1 MSVMS
6 IDFDVEKLIGKLDI
20 IQKTQVPFA
29 ANQALKRFGHLF
41 KTQLLPNKFND
52 EFTAPD
58 GYGKPVPRTLNAAL
72 YEADGMTLRLSIKSD
87 SGKGVSPGE
96 YLRSALYGGEATDTA
111 IHSAIRNI
119 TGMYPVPAYGNLR
132 ALGAM
137 TQYGDI
143 RPAYGAKV
151 ISGLEQNFVRKQ
163 QPGSGERFVAVSGVQ
178 GPQPRGFSKGGL
190 GRNGRNAVYRI
201 KGNSISTVFNL
212 FSQRTNLKPVFDY
225 EKFVTKEAETRL
237 PDLISLSLQR
247 AMASR

>member
-1 MSVMS
+1 MSVMA
-6 IDFDVEKLIGKLDI
+6 IDFDVEKLIGKLDV

-52 EFTAPD
+52 SFDAPD
-58 GYGKPVPRTLNAAL
+58 GFGKPVPRTLNAAL

-87 SGKGVSPGE
+87 SGKGVSPGQ

-119 TGMYPVPAYGNLR
+119 TGMYPIPAYGNLK
-132 ALGAM
+132 ALGAL
-137 TQYGDI
+137 TQYADI
-143 RPAYGAKV
+143 RPAYAAKV

-163 QPGSGERFVAVSGVQ
+163 QAGSGERFVAAVT
-178 GPQPRGFSKGGL
+178 GPSRAGFATSARGGL
-190 GRNGRNAVYRI
+190 KGNAVYRI
-201 KGNSISTVFNL
+201 KGNSIATVFTL
-212 FSQRTNLKPVFDY
+212 SSRKTTLKPVFDY
-225 EKFVTKEAETRL
+225 EQFVRKEAETRL
-237 PDLISLSLQR
+237 PSLLSLSLQR

>member
-1 MSVMS
+1 ME
-6 IDFDVEKLIGKLDI
+6 IKFDVEDLIGELDL
-20 IQKTQVPFA
+20 IQKTQIPFA

-58 GYGKPVPRTLNAAL
+58 GYGKPVPRTLNAAE
-72 YEADGMTLRLSIKSD
+72 YEADGMTLKLSIKSD
-87 SGKGVSPGE
+87 SGKGLSPGE
-96 YLRSALYGGEATDTA
+96 YLRSALFGGDATDTSIHRA
-111 IHSAIRNI
+111 IQGI

-143 RPAYGAKV
+143 RPSYASKV
-151 ISGLEQNFVRKQ
+151 ISGLEGNFVRKQ
-163 QPGSGERFVAVSGVQ
+163 QPASGERFVAVSGVQ

-190 GRNGRNAVYRI
+190 ARNGRNAVYRI

-225 EKFVTKEAETRL
+225 KKFVTKEAETRL

>member
-1 MSVMS
+1 MA
-6 IDFDVEKLIGKLDI
+6 IDFDVEGLIGKLDI
-20 IQKTQVPFA
+20 IQKTQLPFA
-29 ANQALKRFGHLF
+29 ANQALKRFGFLF
-41 KTQLLPNKFND
+41 KTQLLPNKFNS

-58 GYGKPVPRTLNAAL
+58 GFGKPVPRTLNAAL
-72 YEADGMTLRLSIKSD
+72 YKADGMTLTLSIKDD

-119 TGMYPVPAYGNLR
+119 TGMYPVPAYGNLK

-143 RPAYGAKV
+143 RPAYAAKV

-163 QPGSGERFVAVSGVQ
+163 QPGSGERFVASLT
-178 GPQPRGFSKGGL
+178 PRGGLKG
-190 GRNGRNAVYRI
+190 RAVYRV
-201 KGNSISTVFNL
+201 KGNNISSVFNL

-225 EKFVTKEAETRL
+225 EKFVLTEAEQRL
-237 PDLISLSLQR
+237 PSLLSLSLQR

>member
-1 MSVMS
+1 MS

-41 KTQLLPNKFND
+41 KTQLLPNKFSD
-52 EFTAPD
+52 EFDAPD
-58 GYGKPVPRTLNAAL
+58 GFGKPVPRTLNAAL

-119 TGMYPVPAYGNLR
+119 TGMYPIPAYGNLK
-132 ALGAM
+132 ALGAL
-137 TQYGDI
+137 TQYADI
-143 RPAYGAKV
+143 RPAYAAKV

-163 QPGSGERFVAVSGVQ
+163 QPGSGERFVASLDG
-178 GPQPRGFSKGGL
+178 RGGL
-190 GRNGRNAVYRI
+190 KTKAVYRI
-201 KGNSISTVFNL
+201 KGTSIATVFTL
-212 FSQRTNLKPVFDY
+212 SSRKTTLKPVFDY
-225 EKFVTKEAETRL
+225 EKFVRKEAETRL

>member
-1 MSVMS
+1 MS

-52 EFTAPD
+52 EFNAPD
-58 GYGKPVPRTLNAAL
+58 GFGKPVPRTLNAAL
-72 YEADGMTLRLSIKSD
+72 YKAEGMTLTLSVKSD

-143 RPAYGAKV
+143 RPSYASRV
-151 ISGLEQNFVRKQ
+151 ISGLEGNFVRKQ
-163 QPGSGERFVAVSGVQ
+163 QPASGERFVASVV
-178 GPQPRGFSKGGL
+178 GPSRAGFATSARGGL
-190 GRNGRNAVYRI
+190 KGSAVYRI
-201 KGNSISTVFNL
+201 KGNSIATVFNL
-212 FSQRTNLKPVFDY
+212 FSKRTNLKPVFDY
-225 EKFVTKEAETRL
+225 EKFVTQEAKTRL

>member
-1 MSVMS
+1 MA
-6 IDFDVEKLIGKLDI
+6 IDFDVEKLIGRLDI
-20 IQKTQVPFA
+20 IEKTQLPFA

-41 KTQLLPNKFND
+41 KTQLLPNKFNN
-52 EFTAPD
+52 EFNAPD

-72 YEADGMTLRLSIKSD
+72 YEADGMTLRLSFKSD
-87 SGKGVSPGE
+87 PGKGVSPAE

-143 RPAYGAKV
+143 RPSYAAKV
-151 ISGLEQNFVRKQ
+151 ISGLEGNFVRKQ
-163 QPGSGERFVAVSGVQ
+163 QPASGERFVAVSGMQ

-212 FSQRTNLKPVFDY
+212 FSQRTTLKPVFDY
-225 EKFVTKEAETRL
+225 EKFVRKEAEIKL
-237 PDLISLSLQR
+237 PDLLKSSLAR

>member
-1 MSVMS
+1 MS

-58 GYGKPVPRTLNAAL
+58 GFGKPVPRTLNAAL
-72 YEADGMTLRLSIKSD
+72 YEADGMTLRLYFKGD
-87 SGKGVSPGE
+87 SGKGVSPNE
-96 YLRSALYGGEATDTA
+96 YLKSALYGGEATDTA

-119 TGMYPVPAYGNLR
+119 TGMYPIPAYGNLK
-132 ALGAM
+132 ALGAL
-137 TQYGDI
+137 TQYADI
-143 RPAYGAKV
+143 RPAYAAKV

-163 QPGSGERFVAVSGVQ
+163 QPKSGERFLAAVT
-178 GPQPRGFSKGGL
+178 GPSRGGFSTNARGGL
-190 GRNGRNAVYRI
+190 KGNAVYRI
-201 KGNSISTVFNL
+201 KGNSIATIFTLSSRKT
-212 FSQRTNLKPVFDY
+212 TLKPVFDY
-225 EKFVTKEAETRL
+225 EKFVRKEAETRL

>member
-52 EFTAPD
+52 EFDAPD
-58 GYGKPVPRTLNAAL
+58 GFGKPVPRTLNAAL
-72 YEADGMTLRLSIKSD
+72 YKAEGMTLTLSIKSD

-119 TGMYPVPAYGNLR
+119 TGMYPIPAYGNLK
-132 ALGAM
+132 ALGAL
-137 TQYGDI
+137 TQYADI
-143 RPAYGAKV
+143 RPAYAAKV

-163 QPGSGERFVAVSGVQ
+163 QAGSGERFVAAVT
-178 GPQPRGFSKGGL
+178 GPSRAGFATSARGGL
-190 GRNGRNAVYRI
+190 KGNAVYRI
-201 KGNSISTVFNL
+201 KGNSIATVFTL
-212 FSQRTNLKPVFDY
+212 SSRKTTLKPVFDY
-225 EKFVTKEAETRL
+225 EQFVRKEAETRL
-237 PDLISLSLQR
+237 PSLLSLSLQR

>member
-52 EFTAPD
+52 SFDAPD
-58 GYGKPVPRTLNAAL
+58 GYGKPVPRTLSAAL

-119 TGMYPVPAYGNLR
+119 TGLYPIPAYGNLK
-132 ALGAM
+132 ALGAL
-137 TQYGDI
+137 TQYADI
-143 RPAYGAKV
+143 RPAYAAKV

-163 QPGSGERFVAVSGVQ
+163 QPGSGERFVASVT
-178 GPQPRGFSKGGL
+178 GPSRAGFATSARGGL
-190 GRNGRNAVYRI
+190 KGNAVYRI
-201 KGNSISTVFNL
+201 KGNSIATVFTL
-212 FSQRTNLKPVFDY
+212 SSRKTTLKPVFDY
-225 EKFVTKEAETRL
+225 EKFVIKEAETRL
-237 PDLISLSLQR
+237 PSLISLSLQR

>member
-1 MSVMS
+1 MA

-52 EFTAPD
+52 EFDAPD
-58 GYGKPVPRTLNAAL
+58 GFGKPVPRTLNAAL

-96 YLRSALYGGEATDTA
+96 YLRSALYGGDATDTA
-111 IHSAIRNI
+111 IHKAIQNI

-143 RPAYGAKV
+143 RPAYAARV

-178 GPQPRGFSKGGL
+178 GPQPRGFSKGGPEETAGTL
-190 GRNGRNAVYRI
+190 FIGSKATASAR
-201 KGNSISTVFNL
+201 SSTC
-212 FSQRTNLKPVFDY
+212 SARGQT
-225 EKFVTKEAETRL
+225 
-237 PDLISLSLQR
+237 LSLCSTTRSLCARRLKLGCQT
-247 AMASR
+247 

>member
-1 MSVMS
+1 MS
-6 IDFDVEKLIGKLDI
+6 IDFNVEKLIGKLDI

-52 EFTAPD
+52 SFDAPD

-96 YLRSALYGGEATDTA
+96 YLRSALYGGDATDTSIHKA
-111 IHSAIRNI
+111 IQNI

-132 ALGAM
+132 ALGAL

-143 RPAYGAKV
+143 RPAYAAKV

-178 GPQPRGFSKGGL
+178 GPQPRGQGGL

-201 KGNSISTVFNL
+201 KGNSIARSSTCSARGQTL
-212 FSQRTNLKPVFDY
+212 SLYSTTKSSSQRG
-225 EKFVTKEAETRL
+225 
-237 PDLISLSLQR
+237 
-247 AMASR
+247 